1 MWVERAVCFASL
13 LSCNQEFGVVTE
25 IMCGFPLWMSYKS
38 RIKGGDGQGG
48 GFLKGLFAASGRSAD
63 KIVRQQVR

>member
-1 MWVERAVCFASL
+1 M
-13 LSCNQEFGVVTE
+13 TE